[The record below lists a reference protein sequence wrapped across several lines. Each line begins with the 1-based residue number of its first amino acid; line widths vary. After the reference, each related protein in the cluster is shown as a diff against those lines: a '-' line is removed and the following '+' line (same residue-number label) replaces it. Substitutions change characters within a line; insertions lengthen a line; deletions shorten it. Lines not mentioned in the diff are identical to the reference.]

1 MYLIDSYPVRRL
13 RLSLPGF
20 GYWAVTAELEGGA
33 KISPGRAVQVTAGG
47 LLLRGTVETAAEF
60 AGVIHVA
67 IAPGGGR
74 WRTAL
79 PFKGYRSGAGIKLA
93 EVLGDIASAIRER
106 ARVDDAANRPLGYAW
121 PRAAGAATAA
131 IQAATRGAHWVDA
144 EGVLRVGPRPASS
157 GPRRFAVRAYNPP
170 RRRATIT
177 LPEDDWQLATPGASL
192 RGEGLPEGFIIGAL
206 ELRVDGPHVAAE
218 VHQA

>member
-1 MYLIDSYPVRRL
+1 MYLINAYPLRRL

-20 GYWAVTAELEGGA
+20 GYWSVTGELEGGA
-33 KISPGRAVQVTAGG
+33 KLAPAQAVRVTAGG
-47 LLLRGTVETAAEF
+47 LVLLGAVETATEF
-60 AGVIHVA
+60 GGVAHVS

-74 WRTAL
+74 WQTAI

-93 EVLGDIASAIRER
+93 EVLGDIASAIREQ

-121 PRAAGAATAA
+121 PRAAGTAAAA
-131 IQAATRGAHWVDA
+131 IQTATRGAHWVDT
-144 EGVLRVGPRPASS
+144 EGVLRVGPRPASA
-157 GPRRFAVRAYNPP
+157 GPRRFAVHAYDPP

-177 LPEDDWQLATPGASL
+177 LPEDDWQRAAPGASL
-192 RGEGLPEGFIIGAL
+192 RGEGLPSGFVVGAL
-206 ELRVDGPHVAAE
+206 ELRVEGPRVAAE